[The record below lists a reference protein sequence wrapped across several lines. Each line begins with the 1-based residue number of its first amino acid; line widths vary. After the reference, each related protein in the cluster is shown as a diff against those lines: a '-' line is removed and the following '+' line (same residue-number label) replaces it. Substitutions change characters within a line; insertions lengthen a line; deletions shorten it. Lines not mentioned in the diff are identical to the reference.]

1 MTSNSSTVIKDVIK
15 ERERAP
21 GESRPRAVA
30 RVVEHEVEEDLVLY
44 DPSRDA
50 VHILNTT
57 ASVVWWLCDG
67 QRTHEEIV
75 ARVADLYGVEPAA
88 VAGDVQEVLC
98 RLRDAGVVERS

>member
-1 MTSNSSTVIKDVIK
+1 MTIRSSPVIR
-15 ERERAP
+15 EREQ
-21 GESRPRAVA
+21 ESEGIRPRAVD
-30 RVVEHEVEEDLVLY
+30 RVIEHEVEEDLVLY

-67 QRTHEEIV
+67 QRTQEEIV
-75 ARVADLYGVEPAA
+75 ARVASLYGVKPAA

>member
-1 MTSNSSTVIKDVIK
+1 MIQ
-15 ERERAP
+15 EREQ
-21 GESRPRAVA
+21 ESAGIRPKAVD

-50 VHILNTT
+50 VHILNTM

-67 QRTHEEIV
+67 QRTQEEIV
-75 ARVADLYGVEPAA
+75 ARVADLYGVKPAA